1 MEIECICIL
10 HVFRAWQ
17 TECKKKTKPSLVR
30 AVVKAFWFEFTLM
43 GFFCF
48 LNDAVVRLILPFLL
62 ENLLSYFR

>member
-1 MEIECICIL
+1 MEIKINLYL

-17 TECKKKTKPSLVR
+17 NECKKKTKPSLVK